1 MGAEGA
7 SWASLIRCPV
17 AARKVARKMWCDR
30 LLPLQIG
37 KVNARL
43 IIWALKVL
51 PRAGKVPGG
60 V

>member
-1 MGAEGA
+1 M
-7 SWASLIRCPV
+7 ASLIPCPV

-51 PRAGKVPGG
+51 PRLARSQGG
-60 V
+60 SKGF